1 MWWVE
6 EMGGLATA
14 LAFLNYQKWSMYV
27 QGCPFFF
34 FFLSLNRNKF
44 VCECEF
50 MAPQQKRKRRRIVK
64 MKMNEEEGPGEYDH
78 TEELVKAWKEAVLGN
93 LLLQH
98 SREKLIDR
106 KTRLP
111 PFTVNINVTQNLTTL
126 KIYHTNMF
134 FYFFFYSIG
143 LVVLKMSI
151 NYGDHL

>member
-1 MWWVE
+1 MVGGE
-6 EMGGLATA
+6 DGGFGDGLGFPELSEMVHVRTRL
-14 LAFLNYQKWSMYV
+14 S
-27 QGCPFFF
+27 FFF
-34 FFLSLNRNKF
+34 SFCRSIAISS
-44 VCECEF
+44 CECEF

-111 PFTVNINVTQNLTTL
+111 PFTVNINVIQNLTTL

-134 FYFFFYSIG
+134 FFFLQYWFGSVENVNQ
-143 LVVLKMSI
+143 LW
-151 NYGDHL
+151 